1 MVMDSLYSIRD
12 NCDISI
18 MLGRWYI
25 LWTSEDINLEILW
38 VLFKGK
44 NLQIWFFLSRG
55 NQCKHFCTKK
65 RLLLLFSY
73 IRYNLFFLLFREKKV
88 WRMLVTTAVLTREE
102 RILRIYFSILT
113 SLQILSWQGVKR
125 LFFFCL
131 WLLFLAWFLEGVL
144 YLYGPFSQLHQ
155 EIVAD
160 QELVKKVSLY
170 LKDTVLPKFIQ
181 DLCTLEVSPMDGQT
195 LTEALHAHGI
205 NLRYL
210 GKVMISWQAPLI
222 LILLRFSTKYKK
234 IL

>member
-44 NLQIWFFLSRG
+44 YLQIWFFPSRG

-88 WRMLVTTAVLTREE
+88 WRMLVTIAVLTREE

-125 LFFFCL
+125 LFFLPVIIVLCL
-131 WLLFLAWFLEGVL
+131 VFRRCFVFIRSILPTSPGDSCWPRTCEESEFVSERHCASEVYSRSLHTWSFTHGWANFNWGTPCAW
-144 YLYGPFSQLHQ
+144 
-155 EIVAD
+155 
-160 QELVKKVSLY
+160 
-170 LKDTVLPKFIQ
+170 
-181 DLCTLEVSPMDGQT
+181 
-195 LTEALHAHGI
+195 
-205 NLRYL
+205 N
-210 GKVMISWQAPLI
+210 
-222 LILLRFSTKYKK
+222 
-234 IL
+234 